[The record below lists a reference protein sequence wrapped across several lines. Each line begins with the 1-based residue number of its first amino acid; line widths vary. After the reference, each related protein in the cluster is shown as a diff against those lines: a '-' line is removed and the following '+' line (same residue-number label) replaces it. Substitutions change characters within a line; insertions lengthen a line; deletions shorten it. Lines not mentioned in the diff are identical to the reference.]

1 MKKIAKILSMILA
14 LIFVVSA
21 FAACQTP
28 DDPAKESGN
37 NQGSETDPVI
47 ETDPPKDPLQLTE
60 GDTCKYTVVRPMNAG
75 DAVKNAS
82 VNIKNALSEAIGGNA
97 VSISEDFLASN
108 MKPGEFEILVGNTN
122 REESARAIE
131 GFKYF
136 DYAIVI
142 EGSKLVINGRD
153 EAMVA
158 EAVKHFISM
167 IEAAEGDI
175 IFNDGDQLVVKQDY
189 PFEELK
195 FGDTVINDYAIV
207 LPSAATPV
215 MKAYA
220 NSLQLKIAQLCGE
233 LLPVIN
239 DRKEETDKEILLG
252 NTSREASKAVDAAAL
267 GEYGYSISASGRKS
281 R

>member
-60 GDTCKYTVVRPMNAG
+60 GDTCKYTIVRPMNAG

-122 REESARAIE
+122 REESAKAIE

-175 IFNDGDQLVVKQDY
+175 IFNDGDQLGIGYGK
-189 PFEELK
+189 E
-195 FGDTVINDYAIV
+195 TCN
-207 LPSAATPV
+207 AAGRFLIKRT
-215 MKAYA
+215 
-220 NSLQLKIAQLCGE
+220 NEKIADIVSGMFGLYSE
-233 LLPVIN
+233 EKYENRLKDLLDAVVEHVEGNPDLRQAETEDMFDYFDKDEDV
-239 DRKEETDKEILLG
+239 DDYEDEEE
-252 NTSREASKAVDAAAL
+252 EW
-267 GEYGYSISASGRKS
+267 
-281 R
+281 

>member
-1 MKKIAKILSMILA
+1 MKKFAKILSMILA

-47 ETDPPKDPLQLTE
+47 ETDLPKDPLQLTE

-122 REESARAIE
+122 REESAKAIE

-142 EGSKLVINGRD
+142 EGSKLVINEGAKIKASGNTGGACVMVMCYSSPVEIELNGSDWFETENGARAIWVLAAFGSLNVRINTD
-153 EAMVA
+153 DIDVSDYATEQDFIDAAKAMYLSIVDYDPNT
-158 EAVKHFISM
+158 M
-167 IEAAEGDI
+167 AADVTIYVNGI
-175 IFNDGDQLVVKQDY
+175 
-189 PFEELK
+189 
-195 FGDTVINDYAIV
+195 VIN
-207 LPSAATPV
+207 
-215 MKAYA
+215 K
-220 NSLQLKIAQLCGE
+220 
-233 LLPVIN
+233 
-239 DRKEETDKEILLG
+239 
-252 NTSREASKAVDAAAL
+252 
-267 GEYGYSISASGRKS
+267 
-281 R
+281 